1 MAYHCPHPE
10 ENIYARRKRI
20 AASRRRPLIVIPTMD
35 LKQSKCYDEKTENGM
50 EIVLRRPSD
59 TIFLFDIV
67 DKRSKRALHDVKDEN
82 GNAPTL

>member
-10 ENIYARRKRI
+10 ENIDTRRELI
-20 AASRRRPLIVIPTMD
+20 AASRRRPFIVVPTVD
-35 LKQSKCYDEKTENGM
+35 LKQGKRYDENTENGM
-50 EIVLRRPSD
+50 EIVLRRSSD

-67 DKRSKRALHDVKDEN
+67 DKRPKQALHDVKDEN